1 MDNRFPT
8 GRVHNKR
15 LISVLACHV
24 AQNTMCENTAL
35 RIAKDSWKTITG
47 VFTDEDNEMLKIMWD
62 KYFHKRLA
70 YELN

>member
-8 GRVHNKR
+8 GKTHNRR
-15 LISVLACHV
+15 LINVLACHV
-24 AQNTMCENTAL
+24 AQNTMCEIVAF

-47 VFTDEDNEMLKIMWD
+47 VFTEKDNEILKIMWD
-62 KYFHKRLA
+62 KYFHKRLE